1 MDEKQLWRRCVDF
14 HGHECGGLTIGF
26 KAALLAIDLLKLEFS
41 EDENVVCITENDACG
56 VDAIQ
61 VILGCSVGKGNLL
74 FHMRGK
80 QAFTFINRAS
90 GESVRL
96 VLKPGPDGLSREE
109 SFVRMQ
115 AMRPVDLFDRMEAR
129 VKIPEQARIFQ
140 SRNCA
145 VCGERTAEN
154 MMRVQNGELVCLDC
168 ATHYNRFEV

>member
-1 MDEKQLWRRCVDF
+1 
-14 HGHECGGLTIGF
+14 
-26 KAALLAIDLLKLEFS
+26 
-41 EDENVVCITENDACG
+41 
-56 VDAIQ
+56 
-61 VILGCSVGKGNLL
+61 
-74 FHMRGK
+74 MRGK